1 MAAQEAPEDSR
12 TGWALI
18 AARIGSYLVLLGVIP
33 LLLGMLVAFAFAG
46 GVVVRLIDDIGTSS
60 GATAAVQLAKAIDL
74 VLIGVVLFVVAT
86 GLTELFS
93 PPLFR
98 ARLKWLPAWL
108 AVESLDDL
116 KEPVLSTL
124 VIIIAVGFVD
134 ELAAGATAID
144 ALGLGVGSA
153 AVITAIGIYRKLSG
167 R

>member
-1 MAAQEAPEDSR
+1 MQEANDDSR
-12 TGWALI
+12 TPPALT
-18 AARIGSYLVLLGVIP
+18 AARVGSYLVLLGVVP

-46 GVVVRLIDDIGTSS
+46 GVVVRLVGDIGASS

-86 GLTELFS
+86 GLTELYAPS
-93 PPLFR
+93 LFR
-98 ARLKWLPAWL
+98 ARRRWLPAWL

-124 VIIIAVGFVD
+124 VLIIAVGFVD
-134 ELAAGATAID
+134 ELAAGATSLD

-153 AVITAIGIYRKLSG
+153 AVIVAIGIYRRLTG

>member
-1 MAAQEAPEDSR
+1 MQEANEDGSR
-12 TGWALI
+12 TPPALA
-18 AARIGSYLVLLGVIP
+18 AARVGSYLVLLGVIP
-33 LLLGMLVAFAFAG
+33 LLLGMLVAFASAV
-46 GVVVRLIDDIGTSS
+46 GVVVRLIGDIAAPS

-86 GLTELFS
+86 GLTELFA

-98 ARLKWLPAWL
+98 ARLQWLPAWL

-116 KEPVLSTL
+116 KKPVLSTL
-124 VIIIAVGFVD
+124 VLIIAVGFVD
-134 ELAAGATAID
+134 ELAAGATSID

-153 AVITAIGIYRKLSG
+153 AVIVAIGIYRQLAG